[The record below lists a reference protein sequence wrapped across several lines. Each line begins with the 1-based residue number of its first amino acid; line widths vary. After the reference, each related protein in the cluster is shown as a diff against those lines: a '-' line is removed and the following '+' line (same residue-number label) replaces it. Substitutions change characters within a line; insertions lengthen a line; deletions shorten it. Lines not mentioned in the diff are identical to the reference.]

1 VTESHGI
8 YYFQCLINVL
18 KCFTIELEKASLSD
32 WKKHHL
38 VTESHG
44 KVLEMLP
51 HLKSR
56 ESVKLALSIRLSIHH
71 QNPNLSINESL

>member
-1 VTESHGI
+1 MFYVLNILNVLNVLKVLNVLNIPNVLNVLKKGDCVTESHG
-8 YYFQCLINVL
+8 
-18 KCFTIELEKASLSD
+18 T
-32 WKKHHL
+32 
-38 VTESHG
+38 G
-44 KVLEMLP
+44 LEMPP